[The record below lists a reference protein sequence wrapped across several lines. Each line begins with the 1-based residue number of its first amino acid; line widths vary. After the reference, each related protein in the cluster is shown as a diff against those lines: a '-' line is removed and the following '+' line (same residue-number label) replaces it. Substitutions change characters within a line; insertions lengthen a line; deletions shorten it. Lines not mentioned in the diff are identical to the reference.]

1 MGRTHRVVSATLIAL
16 VAALLLASAPSAHA
30 REHWFSGDGYEFWR
44 DCSDVPDPIEFLPIY
59 RGSERPGF
67 VDLRRS
73 ITRNGDSWRVMQ
85 YTKDKDL
92 GLTRITAG
100 RWYGGMGADEW
111 PAGSRDAARHLERF
125 RVTTWEIDGNRY
137 SVDPSCVV
145 VLSGEEHTIGF
156 YNAWVRFSDPGIHTL
171 KITGRQILDFFFID
185 PLVEAGLSDPLGLEG
200 RRVFLAG
207 ESRGDLLDDEFTHT
221 YELQVSRY

>member
-1 MGRTHRVVSATLIAL
+1 MGRTHRVVCAALMAL
-16 VAALLLASAPSAHA
+16 VASALLVSAPVLHA
-30 REHWFSGDGYEFWR
+30 RDQWYAGDGYDWWD

-59 RGSERPGF
+59 RGNESAGF

-73 ITRNGDSWRVMQ
+73 ITRNGDRWRVVQ

-92 GLTRITAG
+92 GPTRITAG

-111 PAGSRDAARHLERF
+111 PARSRDAARHLERF
-125 RVTTWEIDGNRY
+125 RVTAWEIDGNRH
-137 SVDPSCVV
+137 SVNPACVMI
-145 VLSGEEHTIGF
+145 LPGDQHTIGF
-156 YNAWVRFSDPGIHTL
+156 YNVWVRFNDPGIHTL
-171 KITGRQILDFFFID
+171 KITGRQILDFYFID
-185 PLVEAGLSDPLGLEG
+185 PLVQAGLSDPLGVEG

-207 ESRGDLLDDEFTHT
+207 EARGDLLDDEFTHT